1 MSGRPTTP
9 KPVRAG
15 LAGRRAVEVDAAEA
29 LAGEGERS
37 MEAGGETW
45 TVRLRGRARGHVS
58 RGVADLM
65 LLGFHRPEEADPA
78 RETLVLGRSLE
89 DLSVDELRTAW
100 ERSRPARDPFE
111 SSELFPGTRR
121 KRNRGR

>member
-1 MSGRPTTP
+1 M
-9 KPVRAG
+9 
-15 LAGRRAVEVDAAEA
+15 VEVAAAEA

-37 MEAGGETW
+37 LEAGGETW

-58 RGVADLM
+58 QGVADLM
-65 LLGFHRPEEADPA
+65 LLGFHRSDEVDPTREA
-78 RETLVLGRSLE
+78 LVPGRSLE
-89 DLSVDELRTAW
+89 HLGGEDLRRAW
-100 ERSRPARDPFE
+100 ERSRPVRDPFE